1 MNRRFEGRWRWAVAV
16 AVFVGVSVGLLLPDD
31 WHVLLNGAVVGAV
44 TALCL
49 VAAVA
54 VRERTGR

>member
-1 MNRRFEGRWRWAVAV
+1 V